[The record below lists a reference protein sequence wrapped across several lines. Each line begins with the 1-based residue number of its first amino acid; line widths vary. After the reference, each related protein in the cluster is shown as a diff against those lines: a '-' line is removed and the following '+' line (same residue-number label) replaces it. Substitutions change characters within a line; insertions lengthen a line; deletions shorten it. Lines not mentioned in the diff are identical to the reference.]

1 MGAEVTLDVG
11 LLSVD
16 LLLLAVVVD
25 VLKEELAVVDVV
37 AEEGV
42 VVMADIVNNCNEIQ
56 SVS

>member
-1 MGAEVTLDVG
+1 MTLDVG

-16 LLLLAVVVD
+16 LLLLAVVAD